1 MGHGASVYIGAWTK
15 GVKHGYGVL
24 EEIMVGEKYM
34 GMWCDG
40 VKQGRGCVVN
50 SDGVYYEGNF
60 SNNKLCGGGIMLF
73 EDGARYEGDFAGA
86 GEFNGKGTLISG
98 GKKLVGTFYG
108 NYSESMKF
116 NGEISSLANDL
127 SGPQEPDMK
136 YTVDPDIKWREVF
149 TSWNN
154 MLGGEDNKQ
163 VWDKVAILINQ
174 AKTDGRENGA
184 NPHPGLDYLEM
195 IPVAGQQPP
204 LTKEHLE
211 EIENYL
217 LVATS
222 CPLHP
227 LATLTTQLVEALTA
241 SYGGVRSHPTLLP
254 HAVKELE
261 SISSRLYAIV
271 RTLFPVLP
279 RPDSVLRISCPGDED
294 ITVTPT
300 SLLHPLILPPLH
312 PTIFMLYALREA
324 KSDSIYWER
333 ILRWNKHPDETLLI
347 FLDVDQRLYQNTS
360 HHLHRDKDRHFLGA
374 INTLQQIKTMF
385 TPKHKLE
392 VVLAMFKAITG
403 TSTSITWSMDTLLP
417 VCMYVVVRARVLQL
431 GAELAMLQDLME
443 TYLFQG
449 EQGIMLTTLLAAYHQ
464 MLKESVFIN

>member
-1 MGHGASVYIGAWTK
+1 MWWE
-15 GVKHGYGVL
+15 GVKHG
-24 EEIMVGEKYM
+24 K
-34 GMWCDG
+34 
-40 VKQGRGCVVN
+40 GCVVN

-86 GEFNGKGTLISG
+86 GEFNGKGTLVSG
-98 GKKLVGTFYG
+98 GKKMVGTFYG

-116 NGEISSLANDL
+116 NGEISSFVSDI

-136 YTVDPDIKWREVF
+136 YTVDPDMKWREVF
-149 TSWNN
+149 SNWSN
-154 MLGGEDNKQ
+154 MMGGEDNKQ
-163 VWDKVAILINQ
+163 VWDKVAIAINQ
-174 AKTDGRENGA
+174 AKTDRRENGTI
-184 NPHPGLDYLEM
+184 PHPGLDYLEM
-195 IPVAGQQPP
+195 IPVAGQQAP
-204 LTKEHLE
+204 LTKEHLAE
-211 EIENYL
+211 VENYL

-227 LATLTTQLVEALTA
+227 LATLTTQLVEAFTA

-261 SISSRLYAIV
+261 SISSRLYTLL
-271 RTLFPVLP
+271 RNLFPGLP
-279 RPDSVLRISCPGDED
+279 RPDSILRIPSPGAED
-294 ITVTPT
+294 IIVTPT
-300 SLLHPLILPPLH
+300 SLLHPLLLPPLH
-312 PTIFMLYALREA
+312 PTIFMLYALRES
-324 KSDSIYWER
+324 KSDSVYWER

-347 FLDVDQRLYQNTS
+347 FLDVDQRLYQNQS
-360 HHLHRDKDRHFLGA
+360 HSIRDKDRHFLDA

-392 VVLAMFKAITG
+392 VVLEMFKAITS

-443 TYLFQG
+443 IYLFQG

>member
-1 MGHGASVYIGAWTK
+1 
-15 GVKHGYGVL
+15 
-24 EEIMVGEKYM
+24 MVGEKYM

-60 SNNKLCGGGIMLF
+60 NNNKLCGGGIMLF
-73 EDGARYEGDFAGA
+73 EDGARYEGEFAGA

-98 GKKLVGTFYG
+98 TKKFVGTFYG
-108 NYSESMKF
+108 NYSESMRF
-116 NGEISSLANDL
+116 SGEISSIAGDM
-127 SGPQEPDMK
+127 SGTQPQEPDMK
-136 YTVDPDIKWREVF
+136 YTVEPDMKWGEVF
-149 TSWNN
+149 SSWDN
-154 MLGGEDNKQ
+154 MVGGEDQ
-163 VWDKVAILINQ
+163 VWEKVAIAINQ
-174 AKTDGRENGA
+174 AKSDERVHGST
-184 NPHPGLDYLEM
+184 PHPGLDYLEM
-195 IPVAGQQPP
+195 IPVAGQHPP
-204 LTKEHLE
+204 LTREHLCE
-211 EIENYL
+211 VEHYL
-217 LVATS
+217 LLATS

-227 LATLTTQLVEALTA
+227 LASLTTQLVEAFTA

-254 HAVKELE
+254 HAVKELA
-261 SISSRLYAIV
+261 SISSRLYILV
-271 RTLFPVLP
+271 RKLFPVLP
-279 RPDSVLRISCPGDED
+279 RPDSALRISCNDEAED

-324 KSDSIYWER
+324 KSDSVYWER
-333 ILRWNKHPDETLLI
+333 ILRWNKHPDETLLT
-347 FLDVDQRLYQNTS
+347 FLDVDQKLYQNPAQ
-360 HHLHRDKDRHFLGA
+360 HRDRDRHFLAA

-385 TPKHKLE
+385 TPKNKLG
-392 VVLAMFKAITG
+392 VVLDMFKAITT

-464 MLKESVFIN
+464 MLRESVFIN

>member
-1 MGHGASVYIGAWTK
+1 M
-15 GVKHGYGVL
+15 
-24 EEIMVGEKYM
+24 
-34 GMWCDG
+34 
-40 VKQGRGCVVN
+40 
-50 SDGVYYEGNF
+50 
-60 SNNKLCGGGIMLF
+60 
-73 EDGARYEGDFAGA
+73 
-86 GEFNGKGTLISG
+86 
-98 GKKLVGTFYG
+98 VGTFYG

-116 NGEISSLANDL
+116 SGEISSLASDVL
-127 SGPQEPDMK
+127 GHQEPDMK
-136 YTVDPDIKWREVF
+136 YTVDPDMKWREVF
-149 TSWNN
+149 SSWNN
-154 MLGGEDNKQ
+154 MVGGEDNKQ
-163 VWDKVAILINQ
+163 VWDKVAIAINQ
-174 AKTDGRENGA
+174 AKTDGRENGTT
-184 NPHPGLDYLEM
+184 PHPGLDYLEM

-204 LTKEHLE
+204 LNIEHLAE
-211 EIENYL
+211 VENYL

-227 LATLTTQLVEALTA
+227 LATLTTQLVEAFTA

-261 SISSRLYAIV
+261 SISSRLYTLL
-271 RTLFPVLP
+271 RNLFPALP
-279 RPDSVLRISCPGDED
+279 RPDSVLRISSLGAEE

-300 SLLHPLILPPLH
+300 SLLHPLLLPPLH
-312 PTIFMLYALREA
+312 PTIFMLYALRES
-324 KSDSIYWER
+324 KSDSVYWER

-347 FLDVDQRLYQNTS
+347 FLDVDQRLYQNQS
-360 HHLHRDKDRHFLGA
+360 HSIRDKDRHFLSA